1 MKKYSLI
8 LLCFFYVFTNVNAQ
22 NKTFYPIGTQ
32 NKNSNKQI
40 EENSKDDSQYKSYYF
55 TAIKQKSLENFEESI
70 KYFEKCIRL
79 DKEQA
84 SPYYEIAKIYLLK
97 KELQE
102 SYNYSKQAYQIDK
115 SNKWYAQFYADIL
128 FKTKNYYESAK
139 IYKSLIKQHK
149 EKEDYYL
156 DLAKVYLY
164 DNNLRLSIKIYND
177 LEKLKGVNHYT
188 STQKHKLYLELKDFN
203 KAAIELENLLIEFPY
218 DTEIYEI
225 LSDCYIL
232 SGDFD
237 KALEILIKL
246 SELKPNSPSIHLS
259 LSDFYLQKG
268 NYKKYKEELLL
279 AFSSEKLDVQ
289 LKIKKIVPLLTP
301 IYENKLE
308 NFDFVFELSKIIVEI
323 HPFDAMSNYIY
334 ADLLRIDQKTE
345 LSVSYYKKVVEINK
359 NEIGAWEEMLFL
371 ELRLNKLDSLNTD
384 SEQAIEIFPTNPV
397 FYYLNGLSFYYKK
410 NYEKT
415 IEPIKIGVNFV
426 VSNPNLSS
434 EMYSILGNSYNE
446 LKDFENSDI
455 SYERALEYIPNNVQV
470 LNNYAYYLS
479 LREENLERA
488 EEMSK
493 KTIEMFPE
501 EANYLDTY
509 AWILYKMKKY
519 EQAKNWMQKAINISE
534 SETFYSHMAE
544 ILIELGEKEEAEF
557 YLEKSKLLKENPK
570 NE

>member
-1 MKKYSLI
+1 MKKYFLI

-203 KAAIELENLLIEFPY
+203 KAATELENLLIEFPY

>member
-268 NYKKYKEELLL
+268 NYEKYREELLL
-279 AFSSEKLDVQ
+279 AFSSEKLDLQ

-415 IEPIKIGVNFV
+415 IEPIKIGVKFV

-455 SYERALEYIPNNVQV
+455 SYERALEYIPDNVQV

-519 EQAKNWMQKAINISE
+519 KQAKNWMQKAINISE

-557 YLEKSKLLKENPK
+557 YLEKSKLFKGKSEN
-570 NE
+570 E

>member
-164 DNNLRLSIKIYND
+164 NNNLRLSIKTYND

-203 KAAIELENLLIEFPY
+203 KAATELENLLIEFPY

-455 SYERALEYIPNNVQV
+455 SYERALEYIPDNVQV

>member
-1 MKKYSLI
+1 MKKYLLI
-8 LLCFFYVFTNVNAQ
+8 LLCFFYVFTNINAQ

-32 NKNSNKQI
+32 NKNSNKK
-40 EENSKDDSQYKSYYF
+40 EEEKSNDDFQYKSYYF

-84 SPYYEIAKIYLLK
+84 SPYYEIAKIYLLN

-102 SYNYSKQAYQIDK
+102 SYNYSKQAYQTDK

-128 FKTKNYYESAK
+128 FKTQNYYESAK
-139 IYKSLIKQHK
+139 IYKFLIKQDK
-149 EKEDYYL
+149 ENEDYYL
-156 DLAKVYLY
+156 ELAKVYLY
-164 DNNLRLSIKIYND
+164 DNNLRLSIKTYND

-203 KAAIELENLLIEFPY
+203 KAATELENLLIEFPY

-237 KALEILIKL
+237 KALEVLIKL

-268 NYKKYKEELLL
+268 NYEKYREELLL

-301 IYENKLE
+301 VYENKLE

-371 ELRLNKLDSLNTD
+371 ELRLNRLDSLNTD
-384 SEQAIEIFPTNPV
+384 SEQAIEIFPTNPI

-455 SYERALEYIPNNVQV
+455 SYERALEYIPDNVQV

-488 EEMSK
+488 EKMSK

-519 EQAKNWMQKAINISE
+519 EQAKIWMQKAIDISE

>member
-1 MKKYSLI
+1 MKKYFFII
-8 LLCFFYVFTNVNAQ
+8 LSVFYVFTNINAQ
-22 NKTFYPIGTQ
+22 NKFFYPDRTQ
-32 NKNSNKQI
+32 NKNKNQQK
-40 EENSKDDSQYKSYYF
+40 EENSKDDYQYKSYYF
-55 TAIKQKSLENFEESI
+55 TAIKKKSLENFDEAI
-70 KYFEKCIRL
+70 KYFEKCIKL
-79 DKEQA
+79 NKEQS
-84 SPYYEIAKIYLLK
+84 SPYYEIAKIYLLNN
-97 KELQE
+97 ELQE
-102 SYNYSKQAYQIDK
+102 SYNYSKQAYHLDK
-115 SNKWYAQFYADIL
+115 SNKWYAQFYAEIL
-128 FKTKNYYESAK
+128 FNMQDYYESAK
-139 IYKSLIKQHK
+139 IYKSLIKQDK
-149 EKEDYYL
+149 DNEDYYL
-156 DLAKVYLY
+156 DLARVYLF
-164 DNNLRLSIKIYND
+164 DNNFRLAIKTYND
-177 LEKLKGVNHYT
+177 LENLKGLNNYI
-188 STQKHKLYLELKDFN
+188 SIQKHKVYLELKDFN
-203 KAAIELENLLIEFPY
+203 KAAIELENFLTEFPY
-218 DTEIYEI
+218 DTEIYEM

-232 SGDFD
+232 YGDFD
-237 KALEILIKL
+237 KALEVLIKL

-268 NYKKYKEELLL
+268 NYEKYMQELLL
-279 AFSSEKLDVQ
+279 AFSSEKLDLQ

-301 IYENKLE
+301 IYENKTE

-371 ELRLNKLDSLNTD
+371 ELRLNRLDSLNTD
-384 SEQAIEIFPTNPV
+384 SEQAIEIFPTNPI

-455 SYERALEYIPNNVQV
+455 SYERALEYIPDNVQV

-488 EEMSK
+488 EKMSK

-557 YLEKSKLLKENPK
+557 YLEKSKLLKENSK

>member
-32 NKNSNKQI
+32 NKNSNKK
-40 EENSKDDSQYKSYYF
+40 EEEKSNDDFQYKSYYF

-84 SPYYEIAKIYLLK
+84 SPYYEIAKIYLLN

-102 SYNYSKQAYQIDK
+102 SYNYSKQAYQTDK

-128 FKTKNYYESAK
+128 FKTKNYYESAR

-164 DNNLRLSIKIYND
+164 DKNLRLSIKTYND

-203 KAAIELENLLIEFPY
+203 KAASELENLLIEFPY

-232 SGDFD
+232 SGDLD

-268 NYKKYKEELLL
+268 NYEKYREELLL
-279 AFSSEKLDVQ
+279 AFSSEKLDLQ

-301 IYENKLE
+301 VYENKLE

-371 ELRLNKLDSLNTD
+371 ELRLNRLDSLNTD
-384 SEQAIEIFPTNPV
+384 SEQAIEIFPTNPI

-415 IEPIKIGVNFV
+415 IEPIKTGVNFV

-519 EQAKNWMQKAINISE
+519 EQAKSWMQKAIDISE

-544 ILIELGEKEEAEF
+544 ILIELGEKEESEF
-557 YLEKSKLLKENPK
+557 YLEKSKLLKESSK